1 MVKVED
7 FFYIP
12 NKMDPSDPATRSKY
26 SLADL
31 GQGSEWQQPNFLFS
45 PRRAWPIS
53 SDYPVSEELIPI
65 EEFRANYFSTFQLP
79 VVLPAAAQV
88 ALSGCPDFALLIQK
102 AGDVMNSTNNYEKA
116 VRIMAYVL
124 RFHGLFLRDDS
135 SHFLKI

>member
-12 NKMDPSDPATRSKY
+12 SKMDPSDPATRSKY

-53 SDYPVSEELIPI
+53 SDSLDIP
-65 EEFRANYFSTFQLP
+65 FCFLG
-79 VVLPAAAQV
+79 L
-88 ALSGCPDFALLIQK
+88 FAL
-102 AGDVMNSTNNYEKA
+102 D
-116 VRIMAYVL
+116 
-124 RFHGLFLRDDS
+124 RFG
-135 SHFLKI
+135 